1 MALRGSVVIEV
12 VVAGELYA
20 DLIMGGF
27 DFWPQPG
34 QEAFAREFR
43 REIGGGAAITAC
55 GLATLGT
62 ATTLFGIAGSDSHV
76 WIAERLAA
84 RGVDTALLRT
94 DANEPT
100 AFTVAVSAPHDRA
113 FFTYLGAN
121 KGFPAALAEAAAAML
136 FDGARHLHLAYAPPW
151 DIAGSLFDAIHRNG
165 CTLSLDA
172 GWHEDWLADPRA
184 LGILPKVDA
193 FLPNEVEAARMTG
206 ETEPARILH
215 RFAEAGMPCVALKLG
230 PEGSMLLHQGAVL
243 HATPRKVSPVDTT
256 GAGDCFDAGFL
267 YAWLRGEVPR
277 RCLAAGNI
285 CGALSTQAYGGI
297 AGFPS
302 HERLMMELNS

>member
-1 MALRGSVVIEV
+1 MIEV

-62 ATTLFGIAGSDSHV
+62 ATTLFGIAGGDSHV

-113 FFTYLGAN
+113 FFTYLGVHLYYLGGQVGRRAEVLI
-121 KGFPAALAEAAAAML
+121 KWLGVRAGERQSALI
-136 FDGARHLHLAYAPPW
+136 DGDL
-151 DIAGSLFDAIHRNG
+151 SDA
-165 CTLSLDA
+165 
-172 GWHEDWLADPRA
+172 
-184 LGILPKVDA
+184 
-193 FLPNEVEAARMTG
+193 
-206 ETEPARILH
+206 
-215 RFAEAGMPCVALKLG
+215 
-230 PEGSMLLHQGAVL
+230 
-243 HATPRKVSPVDTT
+243 
-256 GAGDCFDAGFL
+256 
-267 YAWLRGEVPR
+267 
-277 RCLAAGNI
+277 
-285 CGALSTQAYGGI
+285 
-297 AGFPS
+297 
-302 HERLMMELNS
+302 

>member
-1 MALRGSVVIEV
+1 MKMAEV
-12 VVAGELYA
+12 VVAGELYT

-34 QEAFAREFR
+34 HEAFAKEFR

-62 ATTLFGIAGSDSHV
+62 ATALFGIAGSDSRD
-76 WIAERLAA
+76 WIAERLAE
-84 RGVDTALLRT
+84 RGVDTALLRM

-100 AFTVAVSAPHDRA
+100 AFTVAVSAPHDRT
-113 FFTYLGAN
+113 FLTYLGAN
-121 KGFPAALAEAAAAML
+121 KGFPTAFAEASAAML
-136 FDGARHLHLAYAPPW
+136 FAGVRHLHLAYAPPW
-151 DIAGSLFDAIHRNG
+151 DIADGLFDAIHRNG

-172 GWHEDWLADPRA
+172 GWHEDWLADPRG
-184 LGILPKVDA
+184 LGILRKVDV
-193 FLPNEVEAARMTG
+193 FFPNEVEAARMTG
-206 ETEPARILH
+206 ETEPARMLQ
-215 RFAEAGMPCVALKLG
+215 RFAGAGAPCVVLKLG
-230 PEGSMLLHQGAVL
+230 PEGSALLHQGKVL
-243 HATPRKVSPVDTT
+243 HESPRTVSPVDTT

-267 YAWLRGEVPR
+267 HAWLRCDTPA

-302 HERLMMELNS
+302 GERLRMELDS